1 MATNI
6 HLCMSTFSCPSCS
19 LSLSTSHA
27 SQKHKENSPVPSI
40 ASTENITL
48 ITDEYDQSSTP
59 TLFDHP
65 CIDDP
70 DAKMNAI
77 QSVSEDDDRTR
88 KIPELIDFGSSSSR
102 KYDEKKITD
111 EQEPELH
118 EIAVELELSIGLLNK
133 KPPMNEKT
141 NMAHPRD
148 EDLDLT
154 IGPRT
159 GPITEI
165 VALVPV
171 DVHDEEA
178 LLDDHW
184 KIRKVLTK
192 SDVDSSSRLLLGKV
206 RVREHILPHLI
217 RNGAVLVETEGA
229 EIPIWD
235 VDTRSEHVLVLKTW
249 KTKSYVL
256 KKNWTKD
263 FVNRRSLKEN
273 HEIGLRWDDRNSR
286 LEFTL
291 FNGD

>member
-48 ITDEYDQSSTP
+48 ITDEYDQ
-59 TLFDHP
+59 
-65 CIDDP
+65 
-70 DAKMNAI
+70 K
-77 QSVSEDDDRTR
+77 DDDRTR
-88 KIPELIDFGSSSSR
+88 KIPELIDFGSSSP
-102 KYDEKKITD
+102 KTYDEKKITD

-165 VALVPV
+165 EALVPV
-171 DVHDEEA
+171 DVHDQEA